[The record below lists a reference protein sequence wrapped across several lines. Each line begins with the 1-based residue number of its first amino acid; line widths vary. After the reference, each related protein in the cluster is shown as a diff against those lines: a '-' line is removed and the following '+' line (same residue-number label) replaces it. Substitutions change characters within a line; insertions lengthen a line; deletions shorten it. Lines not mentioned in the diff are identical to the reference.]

1 MNAKTEKDCA
11 GKALYLELRKENYT
25 YQVIV
30 TPPAIDVEGNY
41 VPASVMERRISSWH
55 PRRNWNFSSIPTNAD
70 FALARTAVGGF
81 EQLDVD
87 TAQHT
92 GAKHIQRL
100 LARTLDSLFHKGW
113 TLFKQPVA
121 VEATYKDL
129 ELIKSGKT
137 SNDLVRRIERSR
149 KSFGFPEELFAQP
162 VVEPNP
168 TIVLR
173 PVV

>member
-11 GKALYLELRKENYT
+11 GKALYLEFRKDNYT

-30 TPPAIDVEGNY
+30 TPPAIDVDGNY
-41 VPASVMERRISSWH
+41 VPASAMERRISSWH

-70 FALARTAVGGF
+70 YAIARTAVGGF
-81 EQLDVD
+81 EQVDVD
-87 TAQHT
+87 TAQHI
-92 GAKHIQRL
+92 GENHSNRL

-113 TLFKQPVA
+113 TLFQHPVA

-129 ELIKSGKT
+129 ALIKSGKT

-149 KSFGFPEELFAQP
+149 KAFGFPDALFAEPTTAP
-162 VVEPNP
+162 VA
-168 TIVLR
+168 
-173 PVV
+173 

>member
-1 MNAKTEKDCA
+1 MNAKTEKDSA
-11 GKALYLELRKENYT
+11 GKALYLELRKDNYT

-41 VPASVMERRISSWH
+41 VPASMMERRISSWH
-55 PRRNWNFSSIPTNAD
+55 PRRNWQFSSVPTNRDYAIERD
-70 FALARTAVGGF
+70 AAGGF
-81 EQLDVD
+81 TQIEVD
-87 TAQHT
+87 GAQAIGAQH
-92 GAKHIQRL
+92 INRL

-129 ELIKSGKT
+129 ALVKSGKS

-149 KSFGFPEELFAQP
+149 KAFGFPEALFDEPAVAP
-162 VVEPNP
+162 VA
-168 TIVLR
+168 
-173 PVV
+173 

>member
-11 GKALYLELRKENYT
+11 GKALYLELRKDNYT

-30 TPPAIDVEGNY
+30 TPPAIDVDGNY
-41 VPASVMERRISSWH
+41 VPASIMERRISSWH

-70 FALARTAVGGF
+70 YALERDAAGEFT
-81 EQLDVD
+81 QIDKD
-87 TAQHT
+87 NAQAI
-92 GAKHIQRL
+92 GAMHINRL

-129 ELIKSGKT
+129 VSIKSGKT

-149 KSFGFPEELFAQP
+149 KAFGFPEALFDEP
-162 VVEPNP
+162 V
-168 TIVLR
+168 TA
-173 PVV
+173 PVA

>member
-1 MNAKTEKDCA
+1 MNATTEKDCA

-25 YQVIV
+25 YQIVV

-55 PRRNWNFSSIPTNAD
+55 PRRNWNFASVPTNAE
-70 FALARTAVGGF
+70 FTLARTAVGGF
-81 EQLDVD
+81 EQLDLE
-87 TAQHT
+87 TAQHI

-121 VEATYKDL
+121 VETTYKDL
-129 ELIKSGKT
+129 ALVKSGKT

-149 KSFGFPEELFAQP
+149 KAFGFPEALFDEP
-162 VVEPNP
+162 VEA
-168 TIVLR
+168 
-173 PVV
+173 PVA

>member
-11 GKALYLELRKENYT
+11 GKALYLELRKDNYT
-25 YQVIV
+25 YQVVV
-30 TPPAIDVEGNY
+30 TPPAINVEGNY
-41 VPASVMERRISSWH
+41 VPACLMERRISSWH

-70 FALARTAVGGF
+70 YAIERTAVGGF
-81 EQLDVD
+81 AQIEVD
-87 TAQHT
+87 AAQAIGAQH
-92 GAKHIQRL
+92 INRL

-149 KSFGFPEELFAQP
+149 KSFGFPEAFFAEP
-162 VVEPNP
+162 VV
-168 TIVLR
+168 
-173 PVV
+173 PVA